1 MKKTIIAIIAAL
13 VPVIGASAQQ
23 TFISTY
29 FLEGYNHRH
38 QFNPAFASKTS
49 YFAVPILCS
58 FNLETQSNLGIS
70 TFLYPIDGRLT
81 TFMDSAIPAEEFLG
95 KLSSENILNVDN
107 QISMMSFGIRRDK
120 SFFSFDVNAITSV
133 SLNLPYSLFD
143 FMKHSET
150 SQNYEISNITA
161 RMNGRLEFAFGYS
174 RSVTKKLNIGARVK
188 FLVGV
193 ANVEVDAERTEILT
207 NEDKWSVH
215 SYATLKSSSFMDIR
229 TKGETGAEIEKPS
242 DRDMLD
248 FGDVKTNGGKL
259 VNGFGAAVDLG
270 AEMEVA
276 KGLKLSLSINDL
288 GYLGWRNTT
297 VARTSGEEWS
307 YDGFKD
313 ISFDASKDNWNDQL
327 DDLIEETLDMFDFR
341 RTEKN
346 GAYGGMIAATVNA
359 GVEYTMPF
367 YNALSAGLLSSTHIN
382 GKYSWTQTRLFAN
395 LRPAKWFSCG
405 LNFAMARFG
414 WGVGA
419 AIGFH
424 APGFNLF
431 IGSDRLPLQKIKV
444 YDEILYPYGKLNTS
458 VNFGI
463 SFNLGGRS
471 KESV

>member
-1 MKKTIIAIIAAL
+1 MKKTIIAIVAAL
-13 VPVIGASAQQ
+13 VSAVGASAQQ
-23 TFISTY
+23 AFLSTY

-38 QFNPAFASKTS
+38 QFNPAFASNTS
-49 YFAVPILCS
+49 YFAVPVLSS

-70 TFLYPIDGRLT
+70 TFLYPVDGRLT
-81 TFMDSAIPAEEFLG
+81 TFMDSVIPAEDFLG
-95 KLSSENILNVDN
+95 KLSAENLFNVDN
-107 QISMMSFGIRRDK
+107 RISMMSFGIRKDK

-133 SLNLPYSLFD
+133 SVNLPYSLFD
-143 FMKHSET
+143 FMKNSGN

-174 RSVTKKLNIGARVK
+174 RSVSKRLNIGARVK
-188 FLVGV
+188 FLMGA
-193 ANVEVDAERTEILT
+193 ANVEVDVERTEIQT
-207 NEDKWSVH
+207 NDDKWSVH
-215 SYATLKSSSFMDIR
+215 SYATLKSSSFMDIK

-248 FGDVKTNGGKL
+248 FGNIKANGGKL

-276 KGLKLSLSINDL
+276 KGFKISLSINDL
-288 GYLGWRNTT
+288 GYMGWRNAT

-313 ISFDASKDNWNDQL
+313 ISFDGNKENWNDQI

-346 GAYGGMIAATVNA
+346 GTHGGMIAATLNA

-367 YNALSAGLLSSTHIN
+367 YSALSAGLLSSTRIN
-382 GKYSWTQTRLFAN
+382 GKYSWTEARLFAN

-405 LNFAMARFG
+405 LNVAMERFG

-424 APGFNLF
+424 APGFSLF
-431 IGSDRLPLQKIKV
+431 IGSDHLPLQRIKV
-444 YDEILYPYGKLNTS
+444 YDDILYTYGKLNTD
-458 VNFGI
+458 VNLGI
-463 SFNLGGRS
+463 SFNLGGRP
-471 KESV
+471 